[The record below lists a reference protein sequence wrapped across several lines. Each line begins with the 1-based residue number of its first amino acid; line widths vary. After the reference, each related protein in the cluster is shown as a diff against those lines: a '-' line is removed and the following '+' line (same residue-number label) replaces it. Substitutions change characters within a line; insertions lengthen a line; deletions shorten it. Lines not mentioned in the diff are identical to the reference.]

1 MVDVAKLFEPVATIR
16 RRRTA
21 PLVLEL
27 DLTEG
32 ITDEPPGDP
41 LGQLAAMRRQ
51 RLFDTVEGIRRGAR
65 DPRVRALVVKI
76 GSAPIG
82 MAKVQELRQAVAVFR
97 RAGKTAVAWSESFG
111 EFGPGSVPYY
121 LATAFDEI
129 VLLPSGSVGLTGV
142 TAENTFFGEA
152 VEKLGIDYQVGA
164 RHEYKTAVN
173 VFTERGFTE
182 AHREASGRIVESF
195 TEQIV
200 AGISEGRG
208 LSEETVRSLIDRG
221 PFLAAEALEAGLVD
235 RLAYRDEV
243 YTDLLE
249 RCSAPDAPA
258 RLQYVSRYQRSRSL
272 ADRVPAAAP
281 RNGYVAL
288 ISGVGQIVP
297 GHSRR
302 SPLGGG
308 AAMGSET
315 VAAAFRAARK
325 DPHVRAVVFRVDSP
339 GGSYSASDVIWREV
353 VLTSRAGIPVV
364 VSMGEVAGSGGYFV
378 AAGADLIVAQ
388 PGTITGSIGVFVG
401 KAVLSGLLGRLG
413 ITSDS
418 LDGGRHAGMF
428 SSNRPFSDTE
438 WERVNAMLDH
448 IYDDFVGKVAEG
460 RGMTREQVH
469 EVARGRVWTGQDA
482 LARGLVDEVGGI
494 ETAVRLARDRAGLPP
509 FAPVRH
515 FPRLGPLER
524 LVPAE
529 SSEDRAAQAR
539 LRLSAWGPLAD
550 LSARLGLPAAGP
562 LVMPGTWVVR

>member
-1 MVDVAKLFEPVATIR
+1 MVDVAKLFDPVTAIR
-16 RRRTA
+16 RRRSA

-41 LGQLAAMRRQ
+41 LGQLMAMRRQ
-51 RLFDTVEGIRRGAR
+51 RLFDVVEGIRRGAR

-76 GSAPIG
+76 GSHPIG

-97 RAGKTAVAWSESFG
+97 RAGKATVAWSESFG
-111 EFGPGSVPYY
+111 EFGPGSLPYY
-121 LATAFDEI
+121 LATAFEEI

-142 TAENTFFGEA
+142 SAENTFFGEA
-152 VEKLGIDYQVGA
+152 VEKLGVEYQAGA

-182 AHREASGRIVESF
+182 PHREASGRIVESF
-195 TEQIV
+195 TEQLV
-200 AGISEGRG
+200 AGISAGRD
-208 LSEETVRSLIDRG
+208 LTEDTVRALIDRG
-221 PFLAAEALEAGLVD
+221 PFLAAEALESRLVD
-235 RLAYRDEV
+235 RIAYRDEI
-243 YTDLLE
+243 YTELLD
-249 RCSAPDAPA
+249 RCSAPGAPA
-258 RLQYVSRYQRSRSL
+258 HLQYVSRYQRTRSL
-272 ADRVPAAAP
+272 ADRVPAAH
-281 RNGYVAL
+281 RGGYVAL

-315 VAAAFRAARK
+315 VAAAFRAARR
-325 DPHVRAVVFRVDSP
+325 DPHVRAVVFRVNSP
-339 GGSYSASDVIWREV
+339 GGSYTASDVIWREV
-353 VLTSRAGIPVV
+353 VLTSRAGTPVV

-378 AAGADLIVAQ
+378 AAGADVIVAQ

-401 KAVLSGLLGRLG
+401 KAVLSGLLDRLG
-413 ITSDS
+413 IASDAV
-418 LDGGRHAGMF
+418 DGGRHAGMF

-438 WERVNAMLDH
+438 WERVNTMLDH
-448 IYDDFVGKVAEG
+448 IYDDFVGRVAEG

-482 LARGLVDEVGGI
+482 LAKGLVDEVGGL

-562 LVMPGTWVVR
+562 LVMPGTWEIR